1 MTTGSNPVLTANKTN
16 KMKNERLEKLSDE
29 VRKGHP
35 ISLKEVIEVI
45 SYQEELKKS
54 RKPQSILKQFFKRL
68 FNK

>member
-1 MTTGSNPVLTANKTN
+1 
-16 KMKNERLEKLSDE
+16 MKNERLEKLSDE